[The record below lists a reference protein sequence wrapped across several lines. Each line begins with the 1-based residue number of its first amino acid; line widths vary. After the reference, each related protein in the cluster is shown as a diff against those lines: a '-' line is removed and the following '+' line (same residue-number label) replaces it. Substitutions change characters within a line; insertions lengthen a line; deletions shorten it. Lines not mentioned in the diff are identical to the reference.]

1 MDDAGMKKIK
11 ILICLIFVIAALGTR
26 VKGVYA
32 APEALTGTVQSVT
45 LETDTNTATTT
56 VLIEL
61 LHNENKQTVR
71 VNLDTAISLGLLT
84 LGGDGNPVINEA
96 ILGQLIEIDGAT
108 IITDEQENQHP
119 VADALATF
127 FSDIAG
133 LDDETIMSVHD
144 EGTGFGVIAQ
154 ALWLTRKLDGNA
166 EIFLAIIDA
175 KETRDFSSFVL
186 EDGTTPENWGQFKQA
201 VLNGKRGKPS
211 VTLVN
216 NNGNGGGNGNNG
228 IPHNDNGNGKNNN
241 KNNKENHDQRNNRNN
256 SDR

>member
-1 MDDAGMKKIK
+1 MKKIK
-11 ILICLIFVIAALGTR
+11 IFVCLIIVIAVLGIQVKAASAL
-26 VKGVYA
+26 
-32 APEALTGTVQSVT
+32 PEALTGTVQSVT

-61 LHNENKQTVR
+61 LHNENEQTVR

-96 ILGQLIEIDGAT
+96 ILGQLIEIDAAT

-144 EGTGFGVIAQ
+144 QGTGFGVIAQ

-166 EIFLAIIDA
+166 EIFLAIIAA

-201 VLNGKRGKPS
+201 VLNGKKGKPS
-211 VTLVN
+211 VTLADN
-216 NNGNGGGNGNNG
+216 KGNGDGNNG
-228 IPHNDNGNGKNNN
+228 IPHNDNGNGKNKN